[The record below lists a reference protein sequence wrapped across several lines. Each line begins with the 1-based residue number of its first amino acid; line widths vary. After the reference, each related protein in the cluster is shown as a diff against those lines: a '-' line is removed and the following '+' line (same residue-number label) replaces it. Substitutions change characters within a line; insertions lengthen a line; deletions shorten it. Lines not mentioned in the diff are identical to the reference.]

1 MGRDDVTQRI
11 IIIIIIR
18 GRRQKQCFR
27 VRDRTTLCKERLEKP
42 PKKGQFTVNK
52 KKKDVCTL
60 QKNI

>member
-1 MGRDDVTQRI
+1 MGRDDVTQR
-11 IIIIIIR
+11 IIIIR

-27 VRDRTTLCKERLEKP
+27 VRDRTTLCKERLENP